1 MASTGTPS
9 KGPLVLTFYRGGW
22 CPYCNVA
29 LKAFA
34 DLHAEF
40 AALGASVVAIT
51 PELPEKAEATSGKT
65 EIPFPIAI
73 DAGNAFARSLGL
85 VFSLPVDLRPLFRQI
100 GIDLE
105 QWNGDDTH
113 ELPIPA
119 TYLIDRAG
127 VIRWAFVEADFTK
140 RADPTDVLAALRTI
154 D

>member
-1 MASTGTPS
+1 
-9 KGPLVLTFYRGGW
+9 
-22 CPYCNVA
+22 
-29 LKAFA
+29 
-34 DLHAEF
+34 
-40 AALGASVVAIT
+40 
-51 PELPEKAEATSGKT
+51 
-65 EIPFPIAI
+65 
-73 DAGNAFARSLGL
+73 
-85 VFSLPVDLRPLFRQI
+85 VFSLPVDLRPSYRQI

-105 QWNGDDTH
+105 KWNGDDTH